1 MSGPTSHTQLKSK
14 LRMLHYAVPYWRG
27 WIVIVATMLAGVAMN
42 VLKPWPTAL
51 LVDQVLGNK
60 PMPPRAAAVLNW
72 LPASAGREGLLLWV
86 TIGTVAIFLLGWIVG
101 TINGWVM
108 LGVGQRMTYDVGAD
122 LFLHLQKL
130 SLLFHSRR
138 SVADSINRVNGDT
151 YCVQTLITGVIM
163 PFVQS
168 VVTLLTMFGIM
179 WRLDHKLTLLSL
191 VTIPFMMLAV
201 KLFSGSMWQRTHE
214 RRELEGRMMGIIHQA
229 LHAIPAVQAFTRE
242 ELEHDRFRKCADE
255 TVAAYQRGMIAS
267 MAFNFAVGLVTAI
280 GTAAMTW
287 LGGRYALEGKLSAG
301 TILLFLTYLS
311 YLYGPLNSIM
321 YTASTWQSAAAN
333 ADRVLEILEIEPDV
347 RNAPNARSVKLH
359 GHVRY
364 ENVTF
369 GYDADRPVIH
379 GVSFEAKPGD
389 VIAIVGPTGAGK
401 TTLVNLLMRFF
412 DPWSGRV
419 TVDGYDVR
427 ELWIKSL
434 REQVSMVLQEPFIF
448 PYTVAENIAYGRPD
462 APVEAIESAAVAAN
476 ADAFIR
482 RLPEGY
488 NAMIGERGATLSGG
502 EKQRLSIARAFV
514 KDAPILVLDE
524 PTSALDARTEAMLLE
539 ALDRLMEH
547 RTTFIIAHRLSTI
560 RNADRILVVDQGRI
574 IEQGRHDELMNL
586 GGLYATLYRH
596 QMNIVQHD
604 TPEAAPA
611 ADDLAPV

>member
-1 MSGPTSHTQLKSK
+1 MASK
-14 LRMLHYAVPYWRG
+14 LRMLRYAVPYWRG
-27 WIVIVATMLAGVAMN
+27 WIVIVATMLAGVGMN
-42 VLKPWPTAL
+42 ILKPWPTAL
-51 LVDQVLGNK
+51 LIDNVLGSK
-60 PMPPRAAAVLNW
+60 PLPASAARVLAW
-72 LPASAGREGLLLWV
+72 LPAGAGREGLLLWV
-86 TIGTVAIFLLGWIVG
+86 TIGTVGIFLLGWIVG

-130 SLLFHSRR
+130 SLLFHSKR

-168 VVTLLTMFGIM
+168 VVTLIAMFGIM

-191 VTIPFMMLAV
+191 ISVPFMMLAV
-201 KLFSGSMWQRTHE
+201 KLFSRSMWQRTHE
-214 RRELEGRMMGIIHQA
+214 RRELEGRMMGIIHIA
-229 LHAIPAVQAFTRE
+229 LSSIPAVQAFTRE
-242 ELEHDRFRKCADE
+242 ELEHSRFRKCADE

-267 MAFNFAVGLVTAI
+267 MAFNFAVGLVTTV
-280 GTAAMTW
+280 GTAGMMW
-287 LGGRYALEGKLSAG
+287 LGGRYALQGKLSPG
-301 TILLFLTYLS
+301 VILLFLTYLS

-333 ADRVLEILEIEPDV
+333 SERVLELLEIEQDV
-347 RNAPNARSVKLH
+347 KDAPNAHSIAVR
-359 GHVRY
+359 GHVQY
-364 ENVTF
+364 ENVSF

-379 GVSFEAKPGD
+379 GVSFEAHQGE
-389 VIAIVGPTGAGK
+389 VVAIVGPTGAGK

-419 TVDGYDVR
+419 TVDGHDLR
-427 ELWIKSL
+427 ELRTKSL

-448 PYTVAENIAYGRPD
+448 PYTASENIAYGKPD
-462 APVEAIESAAVAAN
+462 ATADKIESAARAAN

-482 RLPEGY
+482 RLPNGY
-488 NAMIGERGATLSGG
+488 DTVVGERGATLSGG

-514 KDAPILVLDE
+514 KDAPILILDE
-524 PTSALDARTEAMLLE
+524 PTSALDARTESMLLE
-539 ALDRLMEH
+539 ALDRLMEG

-560 RNADRILVVDQGRI
+560 RNADRILVIDQGRI
-574 IEQGRHDELMNL
+574 IEQGRHAELMNL

-596 QMNIVQHD
+596 QMDITRH
-604 TPEAAPA
+604 EAEQQ
-611 ADDLAPV
+611 LEPV